1 MEGRKM
7 RAEGVLWQMVSV
19 SVCGDKCKQ
28 WFSSTVWILFICS
41 FSLHL
46 SLSLFSLSS
55 RSLALSLSFT
65 AAADFSFH
73 LNQPLLHAQ
82 SPVSP
87 FFLL

>member
-1 MEGRKM
+1 M
-7 RAEGVLWQMVSV
+7 RAEGVLRQMVSQCPSAGTNANNGSPAQFGSSSSVAFLSV
-19 SVCGDKCKQ
+19 SP
-28 WFSSTVWILFICS
+28 
-41 FSLHL
+41 
-46 SLSLFSLSS
+46 SLFSLSLS
-55 RSLALSLSFT
+55 SGSLALPLSFT